1 MPKTFKHSGDMGDM
15 IFALPT
21 LRALGGGVLYLDP
34 DGGSTSK
41 FVKFVGKIRTKLDAK
56 SIDMLIP
63 ILMQQPYI
71 QEVRHW
77 HGEPVDHD
85 LDAFREHLSYNNLSD
100 SHLAAFDLPT
110 TERDKAW
117 LQIADPITI
126 PDRPIVINRS
136 IRYHGNYT
144 FWEANL
150 PHLGPR
156 CIFVGY
162 PKDHEIFNYTFG
174 HDIPYY
180 PTPEL
185 LTLAR
190 VIAGAQLFMG
200 NQGFPHALAE
210 GMKKPLVNE
219 VFQHRP
225 AAIFMREGAHYV

>member
-1 MPKTFKHSGDMGDM
+1 MSKTFKHSGDLGD
-15 IFALPT
+15 ITFALPVI
-21 LRALGGGVLYLDP
+21 RAMGGGVLYLDP
-34 DGGSTSK
+34 EGGLNSPT
-41 FVKFVGKIRTKLDAK
+41 VKFVNKSRTKLDAK

-63 ILMQQPYI
+63 ILKQQPYV
-71 QEVRHW
+71 EDVRHW

-85 LDAFREHLSYNNLSD
+85 LDEFRNFLGFNNLSD
-100 SHLAAFDLPT
+100 SHLAAFGLPT
-110 TERDKAW
+110 SERDAAW
-117 LQIADPITI
+117 IQIADPIAI
-126 PDRPIVINRS
+126 PDRPIVVNRS

-150 PHLGPR
+150 PHLSPK

-162 PKDHEIFNYTFG
+162 PKDYEIFLYTFG
-174 HDIPYY
+174 HEIPYY

-190 VIAGAQLFMG
+190 VIAGCQLFMG

-210 GMKKPLVNE
+210 GMKKNLVNE

-225 AAIFMREGAHYV
+225 AAIFKREGAHYV